1 MSFSLRHL
9 YDIEKMPKGSQ
20 KRTRWEGGSHQYKG
34 GSYHGTA
41 HAASQEPNRREEE
54 DKDQNP
60 KPKVLGE
67 AILKRGELP
76 SMTESVR
83 DLIYELRVGQLVPV
97 KKWGLRLETSKKDRI
112 PYLIIRAVLWNGKS
126 EDYEVWLDGTSVPKD
141 LVNLVDHQL
150 VERIY
155 AHTDLSDG
163 QKAGICGSLFAA
175 CQTRL
180 SSMGKGDLIR
190 LESTRSCALSR
201 TLQIA
206 KETPD
211 VFPKLELS
219 HNLKLALCLNEDAI
233 TNMLSLERI
242 SEGKV
247 EGAGNLSGGELFDTK
262 RGGKI
267 LPGEFPG
274 TGATDD
280 DAFGWGDSPK
290 RPTPQPVE
298 TSSASS
304 VPAALVP
311 PQVGS
316 MMMVFP
322 AQNLPGQQGGST
334 AVVAPAQNIPVSQG
348 GSTPAT
354 PLIPAN
360 TIPLQQQVQGQT
372 QPINTT
378 TFFSPANTQGI

>member
-1 MSFSLRHL
+1 
-9 YDIEKMPKGSQ
+9 MPKGSQ

-60 KPKVLGE
+60 KPKVLDE

-211 VFPKLELS
+211 VFPKLEIS
-219 HNLKLALCLNEDAI
+219 HNFKLALCLSENAI
-233 TNMLSLERI
+233 TNILSL
-242 SEGKV
+242 
-247 EGAGNLSGGELFDTK
+247 
-262 RGGKI
+262 
-267 LPGEFPG
+267 
-274 TGATDD
+274 
-280 DAFGWGDSPK
+280 
-290 RPTPQPVE
+290 
-298 TSSASS
+298 
-304 VPAALVP
+304 
-311 PQVGS
+311 
-316 MMMVFP
+316 
-322 AQNLPGQQGGST
+322 
-334 AVVAPAQNIPVSQG
+334 
-348 GSTPAT
+348 
-354 PLIPAN
+354 
-360 TIPLQQQVQGQT
+360 
-372 QPINTT
+372 
-378 TFFSPANTQGI
+378 